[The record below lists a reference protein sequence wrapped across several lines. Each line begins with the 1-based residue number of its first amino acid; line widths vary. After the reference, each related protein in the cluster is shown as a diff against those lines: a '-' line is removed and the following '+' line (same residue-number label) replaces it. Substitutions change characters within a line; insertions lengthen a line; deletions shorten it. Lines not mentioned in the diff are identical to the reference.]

1 MKVDNLVS
9 QLTDYF
15 GPTRRLYSLSKA
27 KRLTKQFEASDR
39 SSLDA
44 EYAKFPPGER
54 VECPSIW
61 MAELFTP
68 STLKGLNKGL
78 KIFDEEKFSTPSS
91 KLEKWLKDTREGKS
105 AGWINLHTISLDKT
119 YNPLKVGGL
128 PRPHPHIY
136 QVTMSLTSI
145 STSLTLLNLR
155 FDFDTEY

>member
-9 QLTDYF
+9 QLIDYF

-105 AGWINLHTISLDKT
+105 AGWINLHTVSLDKT
-119 YNPLKVGGL
+119 YNQDLSINIAFTRWTIIQMSALAKPLINIMIHDV
-128 PRPHPHIY
+128 
-136 QVTMSLTSI
+136 
-145 STSLTLLNLR
+145 
-155 FDFDTEY
+155 